1 LSAVAAQTLAQS
13 ELRPWNARQT
23 YLHDLKPPF
32 MRVVAPE
39 DGAAFFGEAERLKP
53 TLDRARKD
61 EPVTGGMPG
70 LDEED

>member
-1 LSAVAAQTLAQS
+1 
-13 ELRPWNARQT
+13 
-23 YLHDLKPPF
+23 

-39 DGAAFFGEAERLKP
+39 DGAAFFAEAGRLKS

-70 LDEED
+70 VDDED